1 MGRPIRLARSK
12 QFVKLQAKEGL
23 QPPDDDEEEPSQ
35 DETMTQEDETPA
47 ADN

>member
-23 QPPDDDEEEPSQ
+23 QPPDEEDPSES
-35 DETMTQEDETPA
+35 ETMTQEDEIPA
-47 ADN
+47 PEN

>member
-23 QPPDDDEEEPSQ
+23 QPPEEEEEPSQ
-35 DETMTQEDETPA
+35 SETVTAEDETPA
-47 ADN
+47 AEN

>member
-23 QPPDDDEEEPSQ
+23 QPPDEEEPSQ
-35 DETMTQEDETPA
+35 SKTMTEEDDVPA
-47 ADN
+47 AEN

>member
-23 QPPDDDEEEPSQ
+23 QPQDDEKSSQ
-35 DETMTQEDETPA
+35 SETMTQEDETSSA
-47 ADN
+47 VEN

>member
-23 QPPDDDEEEPSQ
+23 QPSDEEEPS
-35 DETMTQEDETPA
+35 ESEIMTEADETPA
-47 ADN
+47 PEN